1 MAKPRGTCIFCG
13 GLGVTKEHLFSN
25 WLRQLFPRT
34 PSDTHTFGRRDWAT
48 QTGFE
53 QVINQ
58 GHSGSRR
65 VRKVCKHCN
74 TGWISRID
82 DDARHAITPLIQGA
96 STLVSQAMQRDIAAW
111 FTKIAMVG
119 DAIHPTRSVVQS
131 AHRTWM
137 MNRRIPPPHWE
148 VWIGSYDGTIWRELG
163 IWQHSGQLTLPVL
176 REGQRLSGYVI
187 ATSLGLRSVL
197 GTSIDR
203 IGYGLGSAAS
213 VMVRIWPTGHA
224 LSWPLD
230 RAISD
235 DEATT
240 IANILTTMVVN
251 PVGIQS

>member
-1 MAKPRGTCIFCG
+1 
-13 GLGVTKEHLFSN
+13 
-25 WLRQLFPRT
+25 
-34 PSDTHTFGRRDWAT
+34 
-48 QTGFE
+48 
-53 QVINQ
+53 
-58 GHSGSRR
+58 
-65 VRKVCKHCN
+65 
-74 TGWISRID
+74 
-82 DDARHAITPLIQGA
+82 
-96 STLVSQAMQRDIAAW
+96 
-111 FTKIAMVG
+111 
-119 DAIHPTRSVVQS
+119 
-131 AHRTWM
+131 M

-187 ATSLGLRSVL
+187 ATSLGLRSVFGLVL

>member
-34 PSDTHTFGRRDWAT
+34 PSDTHTFGRSDWAT

-131 AHRTWM
+131 AHVKRHVDLRDKAT
-137 MNRRIPPPHWE
+137 RRFTNPVRYCDGSTGHSLVRLKGAIPPSRP
-148 VWIGSYDGTIWRELG
+148 GSTVG
-163 IWQHSGQLTLPVL
+163 
-176 REGQRLSGYVI
+176 
-187 ATSLGLRSVL
+187 
-197 GTSIDR
+197 
-203 IGYGLGSAAS
+203 AA
-213 VMVRIWPTGHA
+213 RRCGP
-224 LSWPLD
+224 
-230 RAISD
+230 
-235 DEATT
+235 
-240 IANILTTMVVN
+240 
-251 PVGIQS
+251 